1 MNERKV
7 IRNAMIYDGYGN
19 PARPGDLVLEG
30 GFIAE
35 TVYDG
40 HADVSG
46 ATDVYDAQGRA
57 AAPGFIDAHAHS
69 DATLLAAPEAFG
81 KVSQGITTE
90 INGNCG
96 HSLFPV
102 TKANRDYAEDSCRAC
117 GVKLNWDSLKGY
129 QAALEARDPALRTY
143 FFCGHNT
150 LCAAYP
156 NDIEAQAAALEAMIR
171 DGAPGLSTGLLY
183 APGRDEPEEHLL
195 KLADVLK
202 KTGGMYV
209 THLRSEGRRLEEA
222 LEEAIRYAKAGAG
235 RLHISHLK
243 TAGKAN
249 RGKLGHVLEMI
260 HEAQRQGMQ
269 VSADRYPYVRS
280 QTSLS
285 VILPGEYDSM
295 RDVEIQQKLAGD
307 EAECRRLVEA
317 LREDSERVSNT
328 LLTATTLE
336 DYKEFC
342 GIQLGTIAEKRGT
355 TPEAEAIEILKRDAA
370 RAMGAF
376 AGMSG
381 DNLKRILEEPYV
393 CCGTDENARPAD
405 DSLGA
410 GHPRGFGSMPL
421 FLNMVAEE
429 CGMSEAVRRVTSLPA
444 EIFGLK
450 GCGGLRKGNYADIT
464 IFDEKELGSKADF
477 LHPHL
482 PATGILRVYRGGR
495 VRYEA

>member
-1 MNERKV
+1 M
-7 IRNAMIYDGYGN
+7 RNLG
-19 PARPGDLVLEG
+19 
-30 GFIAE
+30 
-35 TVYDG
+35 
-40 HADVSG
+40 
-46 ATDVYDAQGRA
+46 
-57 AAPGFIDAHAHS
+57 
-69 DATLLAAPEAFG
+69 
-81 KVSQGITTE
+81 
-90 INGNCG
+90 
-96 HSLFPV
+96 
-102 TKANRDYAEDSCRAC
+102 
-117 GVKLNWDSLKGY
+117 
-129 QAALEARDPALRTY
+129 
-143 FFCGHNT
+143 
-150 LCAAYP
+150 
-156 NDIEAQAAALEAMIR
+156 
-171 DGAPGLSTGLLY
+171 STGLLY

-376 AGMSG
+376 AGMSV